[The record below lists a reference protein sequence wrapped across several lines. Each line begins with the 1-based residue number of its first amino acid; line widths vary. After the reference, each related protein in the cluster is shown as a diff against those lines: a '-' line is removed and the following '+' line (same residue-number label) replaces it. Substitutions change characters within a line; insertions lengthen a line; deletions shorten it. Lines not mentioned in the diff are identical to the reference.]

1 MSSGALPASAAIVLK
16 LDAHQSPSRHAID
29 GQGASPRISDFHPMT
44 PAADAHITNQSR
56 TISTVLLMRATTYG
70 WWAGR
75 RGGGSLS
82 DGQRHARRTPQHVR
96 YHMPAD
102 AGPISTSSLRLA
114 SLEVLRGS

>member
-75 RGGGSLS
+75 RRGGSLS
-82 DGQRHARRTPQHVR
+82 DGQRHAPGARLSTSD
-96 YHMPAD
+96 MPAD

-114 SLEVLRGS
+114 SLEVLGGS